1 MDKKERHK
9 QQKKEYNSKLSSF
22 QISKDVHLKVKNHC
36 NENGLV
42 IRDFLEKVILSGI
55 K

>member
-22 QISKDVHLKVKNHC
+22 QITKEVHLKVKSHC
-36 NENGLV
+36 EENGLV
-42 IRDFLEKVILSGI
+42 VRDFLEKLILSSI